1 MTKILS
7 IIFVPIIFFLFYF
20 SVIFLTYTTKPEKD
34 KLNTDLVSN
43 TDYKLGDSSSGKQNF
58 SNENLEIIDQEKN
71 ERKNIG
77 AVKDKDIETR
87 KFNLQFGAFKSIE
100 NARKFKNKI
109 NEIFN
114 KEFGKNTYY
123 LEIINIDEHS
133 KIILPLNSLETA
145 KKLCEFSKRNNIN
158 CIILNL

>member
-20 SVIFLTYTTKPEKD
+20 SVIFLTYTIKPEKD

-71 ERKNIG
+71 ERKNI
-77 AVKDKDIETR
+77 IE
-87 KFNLQFGAFKSIE
+87 KASISV
-100 NARKFKNKI
+100 NGISLTISKVTNK
-109 NEIFN
+109 
-114 KEFGKNTYY
+114 GQRY
-123 LEIINIDEHS
+123 
-133 KIILPLNSLETA
+133 
-145 KKLCEFSKRNNIN
+145 
-158 CIILNL
+158 

>member
-58 SNENLEIIDQEKN
+58 SNENLEIIDQEK
-71 ERKNIG
+71 
-77 AVKDKDIETR
+77 
-87 KFNLQFGAFKSIE
+87 
-100 NARKFKNKI
+100 
-109 NEIFN
+109 
-114 KEFGKNTYY
+114 
-123 LEIINIDEHS
+123 HS